1 MKFSFMPTLLPT
13 SNGLPGRT
21 LLFGRTFVLLLVVM
35 LLCGPAVPLL
45 AQTIPQPSGAV
56 FDLASIPDALR
67 VSDGTYY
74 KPGEV
79 LVAMREAPAAP
90 EAMARAEAVTGVAP
104 LDVRGAEKLDGRFAT
119 GKAPVGYTL
128 TVPPGQEWATIARLY
143 QDPNVLFA
151 QPNWVI
157 TAAQSAEPE
166 TPFVVN
172 DPLYRGEQW
181 YLQRVMASR
190 AWPVVNEYATA
201 SESVRVAVIDSGV
214 DPTHPDFGG
223 RVLPIKSYVRDAWG
237 QPITVDDFGHGTH
250 IAGLIGA
257 TLNNGVG
264 VAGMASSTI
273 IDPYKV
279 LDFKGDGFI
288 SNAADAIRAATE
300 NDADI
305 VNMSFSIPASVINNP
320 GNANLDYLLHSAI
333 YFARDNDVLLVAAA
347 GNRYPEPVTFPAAYP
362 EVMAVAATDYA
373 NERAYYSAVGNE
385 VDLAAPGG
393 TSSQPLGSTWPIG
406 LPCRATVGG
415 VQGYCNKYGTSFS
428 SGLVSGS
435 AALLLTIDP
444 TLTSDRLWQI
454 LTASAAPITG
464 DETEVGAGLLDTNA
478 VVRSLLT
485 PRAVLGSG
493 DVGLTAAPRTAPI
506 QHRLFINN
514 ESRESVSWTLSRPAD
529 APWLVFTDRPNST
542 RSVSG
547 VASFHN
553 QPEVGLT
560 LSPGALPPGVYTARM
575 TFTSGEGDGAE
586 VREFD
591 VKMALLDGTEVRYA
605 PIAALN
611 GVPTNP
617 QGTDA
622 FRWEAPDGAG
632 RTTINL
638 SGDQSVQLALPFL
651 FPFGGRSYTDTRIHA
666 NGFMTFPGGE
676 AESTNPNGCLPTVNW
691 PGQAIYGWG
700 SDLEPNANGARISTF
715 RTLEG
720 RYVVEFQAVPPASA
734 AIEGVATFQMV
745 LSDTGDVRLNYRQ
758 LPQSAKATVGVEAL
772 DSRLYNLVHC
782 ADGVSQIGMAPVGE
796 QSIVIHPGDL
806 Y

>member
-1 MKFSFMPTLLPT
+1 MPTLSSK

-21 LLFGRTFVLLLVVM
+21 LLLGRTVVLLLVLM
-35 LLCGPAVPLL
+35 LICGPAVPLV
-45 AQTIPQPSGAV
+45 AQTVPEPAGAV
-56 FDLASIPDALR
+56 FDLALVPDALR
-67 VSDGTYY
+67 VSDGAYY

-79 LVAMREAPAAP
+79 LVAMREAPAA
-90 EAMARAEAVTGVAP
+90 AGTMAQFEAVTGVAP
-104 LDVRGAEKLDGRFAT
+104 LDVRGVEKLDRQSVG

-128 TVPPGQEWATIARLY
+128 TVPPGQEWATIDRLY

-157 TAAQSAEPE
+157 TAAQSAAPE

-181 YLQRVMASR
+181 YLQRIMASR
-190 AWPVVNEYATA
+190 AWPVANEYATD
-201 SESVRVAVIDSGV
+201 SDSVRVAVIDSGV

-237 QPITVDDFGHGTH
+237 QLITVDDFGHGTH

-264 VAGMASSTI
+264 IAGMASNTT

-279 LDFKGDGFI
+279 LDYLGNGYI
-288 SNAADAIRAATE
+288 SNAADAIRAATD

-362 EVMAVAATDYA
+362 EVMAVAATDY
-373 NERAYYSAVGNE
+373 NNDRSYYSAVGNE
-385 VDLAAPGG
+385 IDLAAPGG
-393 TSSQPLGSTWPIG
+393 TSSQPLGSTWPVG
-406 LPCRATVGG
+406 LPCASTVGG

-428 SGLVSGS
+428 TGLVSGS
-435 AALLLTIDP
+435 AALLLTMDP
-444 TLTSDRLWQI
+444 TLTSDQLWEMLI
-454 LTASAAPITG
+454 ASTMPIGG

-485 PRAVLGSG
+485 PRAVLVGG
-493 DVGLTAAPRTAPI
+493 DVGLAAAPRTAPI
-506 QHRLFINN
+506 QHRLFIKNA
-514 ESRESVSWTLSRPAD
+514 SRESVSWTLSRPAD

-542 RSVSG
+542 RTISG
-547 VASFHN
+547 LASFHN

-591 VKMALLDGTEVRYA
+591 VKMALLDVTEVRYA
-605 PIAALN
+605 PIAAAN
-611 GVPTNP
+611 GIPTNP
-617 QGTDA
+617 QGTGA
-622 FRWEAPDGAG
+622 FRWEAPDSAG

-651 FPFGGRSYTDTRIHA
+651 FPFGGRSYTDTRVHA
-666 NGFMTFPGGE
+666 NGFLTFPGGE
-676 AESTNPNGCLPTVNW
+676 TESSVPNGCLPTVAW

-700 SDLEPNANGARISTF
+700 ADLEPNANGGRISTF
-715 RTLEG
+715 RTVEG
-720 RYVVEFQAVPPASA
+720 RYVVEFQGAPPASA

-745 LSDTGDVRLNYRQ
+745 LSDTGDIGLNYRQ
-758 LPQSAKATVGVEAL
+758 LPQSVRATVGVEAL
-772 DSRLYNLVHC
+772 DSRLYNLIHC

-796 QSIVIHPGDL
+796 QSFIIHPGDL